1 MSKTRNDWLKWVAV
15 ACALAATASAEYSL
29 ALEAHWSHAVAWALP
44 GSLDAYVLRAIQ
56 RHREVFTAVFAMVV
70 VNAVSHLAAGDLIPM
85 RWYVVTAVAAVPP
98 LVLWRVH
105 ALRTPSEARLDVL
118 HGVDAETG
126 NQIRARAVPGM
137 ESTTLPADPAPSTVT
152 CDWCEWT
159 ECPAGGLEGHKRDA
173 CVKRWEHKGHAQPV
187 TFDTHVTSVPGL
199 IVPPEWSTD
208 PDACTCLFNDV
219 LQTECDGCEHM
230 GHREGRC
237 LSRLPVVTPSTDPSP
252 FTFAQWEAP
261 SVPDKPVPATVTPL
275 RARRSTDTVH
285 GPMAAGVLDD
295 RDRDALRALRDHMK
309 EHGLNR
315 VPAMRD
321 VKTIC
326 KVGTDRAR
334 RVHAA
339 AVAEHSSTDGGE

>member
-1 MSKTRNDWLKWVAV
+1 MSTTRQDWLKWVAV

-70 VNAVSHLAAGDLIPM
+70 VNAVSHLAAGGLIRM
-85 RWYVVTAVAAVPP
+85 EWYVVTAVAAVPA

-105 ALRTPSEARLDVL
+105 ALRTPKEARSDVL

-126 NQIRARAVPGM
+126 NEIRARAEHAG
-137 ESTTLPADPAPSTVT
+137 TVA
-152 CDWCEWT
+152 CDWCGWT
-159 ECPAGGLEGHKRDA
+159 ECPAGLLDGHKRDA
-173 CVKRWEHKGHAQPV
+173 CVKRWEHRSTV
-187 TFDTHVTSVPGL
+187 TGVPEL
-199 IVPPEWSTD
+199 IVPPAWSTED
-208 PDACTCLFNDV
+208 PEACACLFDDV
-219 LQTECDGCEHM
+219 FRTECKGCEHA

-237 LSRLPVVTPSTDPSP
+237 LSRLPVSTEPSP

-295 RDRDALRALRDHMK
+295 GDRAALRALREHMK
-309 EHGLNR
+309 EHGMDR

-326 KVGTDRAR
+326 KVGTPRAR

-339 AVAEHSSTDGGE
+339 AVAEHRSTDGGE